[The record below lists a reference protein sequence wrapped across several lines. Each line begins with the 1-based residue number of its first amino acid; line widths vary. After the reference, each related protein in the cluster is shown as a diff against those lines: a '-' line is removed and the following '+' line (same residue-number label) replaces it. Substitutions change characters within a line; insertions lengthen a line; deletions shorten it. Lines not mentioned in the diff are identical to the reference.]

1 MSIVITPQTK
11 VGELL
16 EAFPGLD
23 DTLAEWVP
31 AFRKLKNPVLR
42 RTVAKVATL
51 EQAARV
57 GGVSVRDLV
66 LKVREATG
74 QPAEAS
80 NGEVPAAETA
90 SDGDELPAWLDPSR
104 VRYSIDADKML
115 ETGEHPIGLVRRY
128 LASLEEGELIQLA
141 SSFRPEPLIE
151 LMSKSGVAVYCRQ
164 DGPGRYITWFCR
176 KPPRVM

>member
-16 EAFPGLD
+16 DAFPGLD
-23 DTLAEWVP
+23 DVLAEWVP

-51 EQAARV
+51 EQAARM

-74 QPAEAS
+74 QPVGSLES
-80 NGEVPAAETA
+80 AETA
-90 SDGDELPAWLDPSR
+90 ESGESPPPAWLDTSR
-104 VRYSIDADKML
+104 VRYAIDADKML
-115 ETGEHPIGLVRRY
+115 ETGQHPIGLIRQY
-128 LASLEEGELIQLA
+128 LTTLEDGELIQLT

-151 LMSKSGVAVYCRQ
+151 LMTKSGVSVYCRQ
-164 DGPGRYITWFCR
+164 DAPGRYTTWFCR

>member
-16 EAFPGLD
+16 DAFPGLD

-51 EQAARV
+51 EQAARI

-74 QPAEAS
+74 QPAGPVE
-80 NGEVPAAETA
+80 AAETSA
-90 SDGDELPAWLDPSR
+90 PGDSPAPTWLDPSR
-104 VRYSIDADKML
+104 VRYSLDADKML
-115 ETGEHPIGLVRRY
+115 ETGQHPVGPIRQY
-128 LASLEEGELIQLA
+128 LATLEEGELIELT

-151 LMSKSGVAVYCRQ
+151 LMTNSGVAVYCRQ
-164 DGPGRYITWFCR
+164 DGPGRYTTWFCR
-176 KPPRVM
+176 IPPRVM